1 MDHDEDLKIEHQT
14 DEVKSILNQIGE
26 LNNEKVKLNKRL
38 IEIDEFVLVLQSQLM
53 KEKKRTSSVSDNI
66 KVF

>member
-1 MDHDEDLKIEHQT
+1 MDHDEDLKIEYQT